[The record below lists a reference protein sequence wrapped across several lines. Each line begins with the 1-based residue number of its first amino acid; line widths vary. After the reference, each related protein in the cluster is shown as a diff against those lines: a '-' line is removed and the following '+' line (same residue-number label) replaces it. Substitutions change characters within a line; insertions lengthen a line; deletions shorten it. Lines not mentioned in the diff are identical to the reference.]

1 MVIDLTASEKST
13 FIRFLS
19 LYLGSSF
26 LLMLMVAFFYFQ
38 NEKTLYYDL
47 TKSNMQNVV
56 SQISSKIIFAHM
68 TNKEFDK
75 NYLLKNIICII
86 LCILRQYALFFE
98 KFFNGFV

>member
-1 MVIDLTASEKST
+1 
-13 FIRFLS
+13 
-19 LYLGSSF
+19 
-26 LLMLMVAFFYFQ
+26 MVAFFYFQ

-75 NYLLKNIICII
+75 NYLLKTDDYKISF
-86 LCILRQYALFFE
+86 YE
-98 KFFNGFV
+98 KYIHRVDSCLGAFSRFM